1 LHTGSDTRKQS
12 GQQQC
17 HSWLDKTFQSMQ
29 VSLIPDTYG
38 HLESIIHPVCILHP
52 QNLYF
57 MLFSG
62 FYEWKFLNVAEDKVF
77 M

>member
-1 LHTGSDTRKQS
+1 
-12 GQQQC
+12 
-17 HSWLDKTFQSMQ
+17 MQ